1 MRLFI
6 TRDFLIRRSA
16 AQRGKVSR
24 PVQINLEKPG
34 GFPMSF
40 SPYIV
45 KICSTAQ
52 YQLWECLLIVP
63 VLCKD
68 RSQADPYFTVYPCK
82 LLSLPR
88 DLPNA
93 NT

>member
-16 AQRGKVSR
+16 AQREKVSR

-40 SPYIV
+40 SAYLV
-45 KICSTAQ
+45 KICHLDVTKDTSDYAP
-52 YQLWECLLIVP
+52 LSVRRCMRLH
-63 VLCKD
+63 VL
-68 RSQADPYFTVYPCK
+68 FG
-82 LLSLPR
+82 
-88 DLPNA
+88 
-93 NT
+93 